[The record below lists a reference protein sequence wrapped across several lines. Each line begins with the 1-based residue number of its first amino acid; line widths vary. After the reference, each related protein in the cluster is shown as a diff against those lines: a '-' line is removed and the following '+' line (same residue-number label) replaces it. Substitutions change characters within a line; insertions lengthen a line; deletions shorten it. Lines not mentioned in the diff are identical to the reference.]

1 MKRISITILCFI
13 ALLSCSQDEIV
24 EETGTI
30 EKITSSDVVL
40 DYDSLNAV
48 GFKKAK
54 KYKVKDL
61 PKANSAYMG
70 FLKEDPE
77 TDYEV
82 RFYDSHQD
90 AIDHGTSYAE
100 ERTGEDAVVKK
111 EKARWKE
118 GVKDARTCAGDT
130 HSGKTSY
137 LSAHGAA
144 TCTTPKYFD
153 YIIYGNMVLLCQGAD
168 SSESILKCSN
178 IINKL
183 TSTD

>member
-1 MKRISITILCFI
+1 MKKILLI
-13 ALLSCSQDEIV
+13 LIGIVVLVGCSSE
-24 EETGTI
+24 TI
-30 EKITSSDVVL
+30 EEPTIDKITPSDAVL
-40 DYDSLNAV
+40 DYDVLNAV

-54 KYKVKDL
+54 KYKVDGL

-70 FLKEDPE
+70 FLKENPE

-90 AIDHGTSYAE
+90 AVDHGTTYAE

-118 GVKDARTCAGDT
+118 GVKDARTCAGDSG
-130 HSGKTSY
+130 SGKTSY

-144 TCTTPKYFD
+144 SCTTPKYFD

-168 SSESILKCSN
+168 SSISMLKCSN
-178 IINKL
+178 IVNKL
-183 TSTD
+183 TSTE

>member
-1 MKRISITILCFI
+1 MKRILITILCFV
-13 ALLSCSQDEIV
+13 ALLSCTSDKNEQEIS
-24 EETGTI
+24 TI
-30 EKITSSDVVL
+30 EKITASDIVL

-54 KYKVKDL
+54 KYKVDDL
-61 PKANSAYMG
+61 PKATSAYMG

-82 RFYDSHQD
+82 RFYGSHQD

-118 GVKDARTCAGDT
+118 GVKDARTCAGDSG
-130 HSGKTSY
+130 SGKTSY

-144 TCTTPKYFD
+144 SCTTPKYFD

-168 SSESILKCSN
+168 SSISMLKCSN
-178 IINKL
+178 IVNKL
-183 TSTD
+183 TSTE